1 MKAILLAGGQGRRLR
16 SITGKLPKP
25 MVPLV
30 GVPVLDR
37 LLELL
42 RRNGFT
48 DVCATLCYRPETIQ
62 EHCGD
67 GSGYGVHLRYR
78 IETEPRGTAGAV
90 RACSDFY
97 GRDDFLVISG
107 DAACSFDL
115 LQLYQQHQSS
125 GAAVTVA
132 LYPDAEPLQYGL
144 VLQDRQGY
152 VRHFIEKPDWP
163 HVVTDLV
170 NTGIYIVSPRAMA
183 YVPEDT
189 PFDFANDLFPL
200 LLAANEPILGVP
212 MDGYWCDIGTPRA
225 YYRCCLD
232 VLDGRLSPTPP
243 EAPESPESPE
253 SPNAPAQ
260 RADPLRRSVP
270 CRDRA
275 HRMRTLSEAMME
287 AGADFTNG
295 LHVRDGSWELT
306 VRPDA
311 EVSALQVEAN
321 TPDAAAETARLLE
334 LMEQHEK

>member
-48 DVCATLCYRPETIQ
+48 DVCATLCYRPEVIQ

-90 RACSDFY
+90 RACSSFY

-115 LQLYQQHQSS
+115 LRLYRQHQSS

-144 VLQDRQGY
+144 VLQDRQGF

-189 PFDFANDLFPL
+189 PFDFAKDLFPL

-232 VLDGRLSPTPP
+232 VLDGRLCPAPLEVP
-243 EAPESPESPE
+243 EASEAPDT
-253 SPNAPAQ
+253 PAQ
-260 RADPLRRSVP
+260 CADPLRRSVP

-287 AGADFTNG
+287 AGADFTDG
-295 LHVRDGSWELT
+295 LHVRDGSWDLT

-311 EVSALQVEAN
+311 QASALQVEAN
-321 TPDAAAETARLLE
+321 TPDAAAAAARLLE
-334 LMEQHEK
+334 LMEQHGE

>member
-48 DVCATLCYRPETIQ
+48 DVCATLCYRPEVIQ

-90 RACSDFY
+90 RACSGFY

-115 LQLYQQHQSS
+115 LRLYRQHQSS

-144 VLQDRQGY
+144 VLQDRQGF

-232 VLDGRLSPTPP
+232 VLDGRLCPAPLEAP
-243 EAPESPESPE
+243 EAPEAPDT
-253 SPNAPAQ
+253 PAQ
-260 RADPLRRSVP
+260 CADPLRRSVP

-287 AGADFTNG
+287 AGADFTDG

-311 EVSALQVEAN
+311 QASALQVEAN
-321 TPDAAAETARLLE
+321 TPDAAAAAARLLE
-334 LMEQHEK
+334 LMEQHGE

>member
-48 DVCATLCYRPETIQ
+48 DVCMTLCYRPEVIQ

-67 GSGYGVHLRYR
+67 GSSYGVHLKYR
-78 IETEPRGTAGAV
+78 IESEPRGTAGGV

-115 LQLYQQHQSS
+115 LQLYRQHQSS

-144 VLQDRQGY
+144 VLQDREGY

-170 NTGIYIVSPRAMA
+170 NTGIYIVSPRAMT

-200 LLAANEPILGVP
+200 LLAADEPILGVP

-243 EAPESPESPE
+243 EAPESPD
-253 SPNAPAQ
+253 APAQ
-260 RADPLRRSVP
+260 CTDPLRRSVP

-311 EVSALQVEAN
+311 ETSALQVEAN

-334 LMEQHEK
+334 LMEQHGK

>member
-30 GVPVLDR
+30 GMPVLDR

-48 DVCATLCYRPETIQ
+48 DVCATLCYRPEAIQ
-62 EHCGD
+62 AHCGD

-115 LQLYQQHQSS
+115 LQLYRQHQSS

-170 NTGIYIVSPRAMA
+170 NTGIYIVSPRAMT

-189 PFDFANDLFPL
+189 PFDFAKGLFPL
-200 LLAANEPILGVP
+200 LLAADEPILGVP

-243 EAPESPESPE
+243 EAPEPPD
-253 SPNAPAQ
+253 ALAQ
-260 RADPLRRSVP
+260 CADPLRRSVP

-287 AGADFTNG
+287 AGADFTDG
-295 LHVRDGSWELT
+295 LHVHDGSWELT

-311 EVSALQVEAN
+311 EASALQVEAN

-334 LMEQHEK
+334 LMEKHEQ

>member
-37 LLELL
+37 LLDLL

-48 DVCATLCYRPETIQ
+48 DVCATLCYRPEVIQ

-90 RACSDFY
+90 RACSGFY

-115 LQLYQQHQSS
+115 LRLYRQHQSS

-189 PFDFANDLFPL
+189 PFDFAKDLFPL

-232 VLDGRLSPTPP
+232 VLDGRLCPAPEVP
-243 EAPESPESPE
+243 EAPE
-253 SPNAPAQ
+253 APDTSAQ
-260 RADPLRRSVP
+260 CADPLRRSVP

-287 AGADFTNG
+287 AGADFTDG

-311 EVSALQVEAN
+311 QASALQVEAN
-321 TPDAAAETARLLE
+321 TPDAAAAAARLLE
-334 LMEQHEK
+334 LMEQHGE

>member
-1 MKAILLAGGQGRRLR
+1 MKAVIMAGGEGRRLK
-16 SITGKLPKP
+16 SITGERPKP
-25 MVPLV
+25 MVPLL
-30 GVPVLDR
+30 GRPMMEHI
-37 LLELL
+37 LLLL
-42 RRNGFT
+42 KKHGF
-48 DVCATLCYRPETIQ
+48 DEVCAAVKYRAEDIMRYF
-62 EHCGD
+62 GD
-67 GSGYGVHLRYR
+67 GSALGVRLEHRVEREAL
-78 IETEPRGTAGAV
+78 GTAGGVKNCA
-90 RACSDFY
+90 DFC
-97 GRDDFLVISG
+97 GSDDFLVISG

-115 LQLYQQHQSS
+115 LQLYRQHQSS

-144 VLQDRQGY
+144 VLQDREGY

-163 HVVTDLV
+163 RVVTDLG
-170 NTGIYIVSPRAMA
+170 NTGIYIVSPRAMT

-200 LLAANEPILGVP
+200 LLAADEPILGVP

-243 EAPESPESPE
+243 EAPESPD
-253 SPNAPAQ
+253 APAQ
-260 RADPLRRSVP
+260 CTDPLRRSVP

-334 LMEQHEK
+334 LMEQRGK